1 MDSVNLGWIPYYQEM
16 ARSLARYRNDRR
28 ELVERLKKAYA
39 KANVT
44 MPILELYNELFD
56 LDPFTVFGLF
66 NRRHMD
72 TETRMKIMSNLAMS
86 IGFTQDAEVP
96 GDFTAVPVLNELDT
110 TFYRFNDQRDM
121 NDIDRLWTLYENAMN
136 YAASLTPL
144 NRQQLGDSFDTCL
157 KVKGNGNIKITKG
170 LYWIAPSVF
179 MPLDYS
185 IIWYLEKSGVVPEE
199 YVAQFPEIVDD
210 IPSGSYFKILDIVY
224 TVINEGK
231 VPFHNIPE
239 LVFQA
244 WEASQNQTRQS
255 RVGEKYSKGTGLPDD
270 DVKTVKYWMF
280 APGQFSERW
289 DQFYKKGI
297 MAIRW
302 GALGDLR
309 AYDSQEEV
317 RQAMMAKIDPNKPF
331 KHSSYSAWQFVNG
344 IKPGDVIFV
353 RKGDNQ
359 ILGRGVVTSEYIYD
373 DSPDDD
379 YKHFRLVDWGQN
391 GAWDVPLQSAI
402 KVLADITP
410 YTDYVVKLNSLFG
423 FEKEGNEDG
432 SALNY
437 PKYGKEEFLN
447 DVYMQPDQYDRLV
460 RLVKNKMNIIIQGAP
475 GVGKTFT
482 AKRLAYSIIGEKD
495 PERVEMIQFHQS
507 YNYEDF
513 IEGFR
518 PSEKGTGFD
527 IKRGAFYKFCRMAQ
541 EDPDNKYFFIID
553 EINRGNV
560 SRIFGELFMLI
571 EPDKR
576 GNELQLLYS
585 GEKFN
590 VPRNIY
596 IIGLMNTADRSI
608 AMIDYA
614 LRRRFVFF
622 DMKPGFESDG
632 FISYMRSFGSPA
644 FESLINCVKQL
655 NQAITEDPS
664 LGGGFCVGHSY
675 FSNLKSADDET
686 LKNIVEYEM
695 VPLLQEY
702 WFDSPE
708 TVALWSDKL
717 RNSIV

>member
-1 MDSVNLGWIPYYQEM
+1 MDGLNLDWINYYKEM
-16 ARSLARYRNDRR
+16 GASLLRYKNDRR
-28 ELVERLKKAYA
+28 ELVDRLKKTYA
-39 KANVT
+39 KANIA

-66 NRRHMD
+66 NRLGMPV
-72 TETRMKIMSNLAMS
+72 ETRMKIMSGLAVNIGVGAEIPSHFDS
-86 IGFTQDAEVP
+86 I
-96 GDFTAVPVLNELDT
+96 PVLNDLDT

-121 NDIDRLWTLYENAMN
+121 NDIDRLWTFFERAEN
-136 YAASLTPL
+136 YAQSPTPQ
-144 NRQQLGDSFDTCL
+144 NRQSLGEYFDICL

-170 LYWIAPSVF
+170 LYWMAPEVF
-179 MPLDYS
+179 MPIDYS
-185 IIWYLEKSGVVPEE
+185 IIWYLLKSGIIPAEE
-199 YVAQFPEIVDD
+199 AAQFPEIVDD
-210 IPSGSYFKILDIVY
+210 IPSGSYFEILDRVY
-224 TVINEGK
+224 SLINEGR
-231 VPFHNIPE
+231 VPFRNIPE
-239 LVFQA
+239 LVYQA
-244 WEASQNQTRQS
+244 WKASEGQSRLS
-255 RVGEKYSKGTGLPDD
+255 RVGDKYSKGTGLPDD
-270 DVKTVKYWMF
+270 DVNTIRYWMF

-289 DQFYKKGI
+289 DMFYKKGI

-302 GALGDLR
+302 GATGDLR
-309 AYDSQEEV
+309 AFDSQEEV
-317 RQAMMAKIDPNKPF
+317 RQAMMAKIDPTKPF
-331 KHSSYSAWQFVNG
+331 KFSSYSAWQFVNG

-353 RKGDNQ
+353 RKGDNE
-359 ILGRGVVTSEYIYD
+359 ILGRGVVTSDYIFD

-379 YKHFRLVDWGQN
+379 YKHFRLVNWGQN
-391 GAWDVPLQSAI
+391 GSWEIPLQSAV

-410 YTDYVVKLNSLFG
+410 YTDYVDKLNSLFG

-432 SALNY
+432 AMLNY
-437 PKYGKEEFLN
+437 PAYTKEDFLR
-447 DVYMQPDQYDRLV
+447 DVYMQPEGYDRLV
-460 RLVKNKMNIIIQGAP
+460 RLVKNKMNIIIEGAP

-482 AKRLAYSIIGEKD
+482 AKRLAYSMLGEKD
-495 PERVEMIQFHQS
+495 PDRVEMIQFHQS

-518 PSEKGTGFD
+518 PSEKGMGFD
-527 IKRGAFYKFCRMAQ
+527 IKRGAFYKFCRKAQ

-632 FISYMRSFGSPA
+632 FIQYMRSFGAPK

-655 NQAITEDPS
+655 NQAITDDPA
-664 LGGGFCVGHSY
+664 LGAGFCVGHSY
-675 FSNLKSADDET
+675 FSNLKSADDEI
-686 LKNIVEYEM
+686 LSNIVEYEM

-708 TVALWSDKL
+708 MVAKWTENL
-717 RNSIV
+717 RNSIA

>member
-1 MDSVNLGWIPYYQEM
+1 MKGFSTEWIPYYQELG
-16 ARSLARYRNDRR
+16 RSLMRYKNDRH
-28 ELVERLKKAYA
+28 ELVDRLKKTYA
-39 KANVT
+39 KIGVT

-56 LDPFTVFGLF
+56 LDPFTVIGLF
-66 NRRHMD
+66 NRLGMD
-72 TETRMKIMSNLAMS
+72 DETRRKIMTGLAVN
-86 IGFTQDAEVP
+86 IGVGADVP
-96 GDFTAVPVLNELDT
+96 DNFEGIPVLTELDT

-121 NDIDRLWTLYENAMN
+121 NDIDRLWTLFESAMN
-136 YAASLTPL
+136 YAASPTPM
-144 NRQQLGDSFDTCL
+144 NRKTFADSFDICL

-170 LYWIAPSVF
+170 LYWMAPNVF
-179 MPLDYS
+179 MPIDYS
-185 IIWYLEKSGVVPEE
+185 IIWYVLKSGAISEE
-199 YVAQFPEIVDD
+199 DASRFPEVVDD
-210 IPSGSYFKILDIVY
+210 IPSGSYLEFLDRLNELILA
-224 TVINEGK
+224 GK
-231 VPFHNIPE
+231 TSFRSIPE
-239 LVFQA
+239 LVYKA
-244 WEASQNQTRQS
+244 WEASVNQS
-255 RVGEKYSKGTGLPDD
+255 RLSEVGEKYSKGTGLPDD
-270 DVKTVKYWMF
+270 DVNMVRYWMF

-289 DQFYKKGI
+289 DSFYKKGI

-302 GALGDLR
+302 GNTGDLR
-309 AYDSQEEV
+309 AYDSQEEL
-317 RQAMMAKIDPNKPF
+317 RQAMMAKIDPTKPF

-344 IKPGDVIFV
+344 IKPGDIIFV
-353 RKGDNQ
+353 RKGDNE
-359 ILGRGVVTSEYIYD
+359 ILGRGIVTSDYIYD

-379 YKHFRLVDWGQN
+379 YKHFRLVNWTHN
-391 GAWDVPLQSAI
+391 GGWDIPLQSAVKI
-402 KVLADITP
+402 LNDITP
-410 YTDYVVKLNSLFG
+410 YTDYVEKLNSLFG
-423 FEKEGNEDG
+423 FEKGNNEDG
-432 SALNY
+432 VALHY
-437 PKYGKEEFLN
+437 PKYGKEEFLR
-447 DVYMQPDQYDRLV
+447 DVYMQPESYDRLV

-482 AKRLAYSIIGEKD
+482 AKRLAYSILGEKD

-518 PSEKGTGFD
+518 PSEKGMGFD

-596 IIGLMNTADRSI
+596 LIGLMNTADRSI

-632 FISYMRSFGSPA
+632 FIQYMRSFGSPA
-644 FESLINCVKQL
+644 FENLIACVKEL
-655 NQAITEDPS
+655 NRAITEDPA
-664 LGGGFCVGHSY
+664 LGAGFCVGHSY
-675 FSNLKSADDET
+675 FSNLKSADAEI
-686 LKNIVEYEM
+686 LSNIVEYEM

-702 WFDSPE
+702 WFDDPDR
-708 TVALWSDKL
+708 VAEWTQKL
-717 RNSIV
+717 RSSIA

>member
-1 MDSVNLGWIPYYQEM
+1 MAEMNFDWIGYYREF
-16 ARSLARYRNDRR
+16 ATSIARYKNDRR
-28 ELVERLKKAYA
+28 ELVERLKKTYA
-39 KANVT
+39 KANIP

-66 NRRHMD
+66 NRLKMPDEQRI
-72 TETRMKIMSNLAMS
+72 KIMSGLAVNIGVGAEIPTHFDS
-86 IGFTQDAEVP
+86 I
-96 GDFTAVPVLNELDT
+96 PVLNELDT

-121 NDIDRLWTLYENAMN
+121 NDIDRLWTLFERAMN
-136 YAASLTPL
+136 YAAAPNPM
-144 NRQQLGDSFDTCL
+144 NRQALGEYFDICL

-170 LYWIAPSVF
+170 LYWIAPQIYL
-179 MPLDYS
+179 PIDYS
-185 IIWYLEKSGVVPEE
+185 IIWYLLKSGIIPEAE
-199 YVAQFPEIVDD
+199 AAQFPEIVDD
-210 IPSGSYFKILDIVY
+210 IPSGSYFEILDRVN
-224 TVINEGK
+224 TLINSGR
-231 VPFHNIPE
+231 VPFKSIPE
-239 LVFQA
+239 LVYNA
-244 WEASQNQTRQS
+244 WVASEDQNRMS
-255 RVGEKYSKGTGLPDD
+255 RLGEKYSKGTGLPDD
-270 DVKTVKYWMF
+270 DVQTVKYWLY

-289 DQFYKKGI
+289 DTFYKKGI

-302 GALGDLR
+302 GATGDLR
-309 AYDSQEEV
+309 QYDSQEEV
-317 RQAMMAKIDPNKPF
+317 RQAMMAKIDPTKPF
-331 KHSSYSAWQFVNG
+331 KFSSYSAWQFVNG

-353 RKGDNQ
+353 RKGDNT
-359 ILGRGVVTSEYIYD
+359 ILGRGVVASDYIFD

-379 YKHFRLVDWGQN
+379 YKHFRLVNWAQQGT
-391 GAWDVPLQSAI
+391 WDIPLQSAV

-410 YTDYVVKLNSLFG
+410 YTDYVDKLNSLFG
-423 FEKEGNEDG
+423 YEKEGNEDG
-432 SALNY
+432 AMLHY
-437 PKYGKEEFLN
+437 PSFGKEDFLK
-447 DVYMQPDQYDRLV
+447 DVYMQPEQYDRLV
-460 RLVKNKMNIIIQGAP
+460 RLVKNKMNIIIEGAP

-482 AKRLAYSIIGEKD
+482 AKRLAYSMLGEKD
-495 PERVEMIQFHQS
+495 PDRVEMIQFHQS

-518 PSEKGTGFD
+518 PSEKGMGFD
-527 IKRGAFYKFCRMAQ
+527 IKRGAFYKFCRKAQ

-576 GNELQLLYS
+576 GNELSLLYS

-622 DMKPGFESDG
+622 DMQPGFESDG
-632 FISYMRSFGSPA
+632 FIKYMQSFGAPK
-644 FESLINCVKQL
+644 FESLIRCVKEL
-655 NQAITEDPS
+655 NQAITDDPA
-664 LGGGFCVGHSY
+664 LGAGFCVGHSY
-675 FSNLKSADDET
+675 FSNLKSADDEV
-686 LKNIVEYEM
+686 LSNIVEYEM

-708 TVALWSDKL
+708 MVAEWTAKL
-717 RNSIV
+717 RNSIA

>member
-1 MDSVNLGWIPYYQEM
+1 MAEMNFDWINYYREF
-16 ARSLARYRNDRR
+16 ATSIARYKNDRR
-28 ELVERLKKAYA
+28 ELVERLKKTYA
-39 KANVT
+39 KANIP

-66 NRRHMD
+66 NRLKMPDEQRI
-72 TETRMKIMSNLAMS
+72 KIMSGLAVNIGVGAEIPTHFDS
-86 IGFTQDAEVP
+86 I
-96 GDFTAVPVLNELDT
+96 PVLNELDT

-121 NDIDRLWTLYENAMN
+121 NDIDRLWTLFERAMN
-136 YAASLTPL
+136 YAAAPNPM
-144 NRQQLGDSFDTCL
+144 NRQALGEYFDICL

-170 LYWIAPSVF
+170 LYWIAPQVYL
-179 MPLDYS
+179 PIDYS
-185 IIWYLEKSGVVPEE
+185 IIWYLLKSGIIPEE
-199 YVAQFPEIVDD
+199 EAAQFPEIVDD
-210 IPSGSYFKILDIVY
+210 IPSGSYFEILDRVNAL
-224 TVINEGK
+224 INSGR
-231 VPFHNIPE
+231 VPFRSIPE
-239 LVFQA
+239 LVFNA
-244 WEASQNQTRQS
+244 WVASEDQNRMS
-255 RVGEKYSKGTGLPDD
+255 RLGEKYSKGTGLPDD
-270 DVKTVKYWMF
+270 DVQTVRYWMY

-289 DQFYKKGI
+289 DAFYKKGI

-317 RQAMMAKIDPNKPF
+317 RQAMMKKIDPTKPF
-331 KHSSYSAWQFVNG
+331 KFSSFSAWQFVNG
-344 IKPGDVIFV
+344 VKPGDVIFV
-353 RKGDNQ
+353 RKGDNE
-359 ILGRGVVTSEYIYD
+359 ILGRGVVTSDYIYD

-391 GAWDVPLQSAI
+391 GSWEIPLQSAA
-402 KVLADITP
+402 KALADITP
-410 YTDYVVKLNSLFG
+410 YTDYVDKLNGLFG
-423 FEKEGNEDG
+423 FHKDNTEDG
-432 SALNY
+432 VMLNY
-437 PKYGKEEFLN
+437 PAYGKEDFLK
-447 DVYMQPDQYDRLV
+447 DVYMQPEAYDRLV
-460 RLVKNKMNIIIQGAP
+460 RLVKNKMNIIMEGAP

-482 AKRLAYSIIGEKD
+482 AKRLAYSILGEKD

-518 PSEKGTGFD
+518 PSEKGMGFD
-527 IKRGAFYKFCRMAQ
+527 IKRGAFYKFCRKAQ

-622 DMKPGFESDG
+622 DMQPGFESEG
-632 FISYMRSFGSPA
+632 FINYMRSFGAPA
-644 FESLINCVKQL
+644 FESLINCVKEL
-655 NQAITEDPS
+655 NKAITDDPA
-664 LGGGFCVGHSY
+664 LGAGFCVGHSY
-675 FSNLKSADDET
+675 FSNLKSADNET
-686 LKNIVEYEM
+686 LSNIVEYEM

-708 TVALWSDKL
+708 LVAQWAEKL
-717 RNSIV
+717 RNSI

>member
-1 MDSVNLGWIPYYQEM
+1 MDGLNLDWINYYKEM
-16 ARSLARYRNDRR
+16 GVALLRYKTDRR
-28 ELVERLKKAYA
+28 ELVDRLKKTYA
-39 KANVT
+39 KANIA

-66 NRRHMD
+66 NRLGMPV
-72 TETRMKIMSNLAMS
+72 ETRMKIMSGLAVNIGVGAEIPSHFDS
-86 IGFTQDAEVP
+86 I
-96 GDFTAVPVLNELDT
+96 PVLNDLDT

-121 NDIDRLWTLYENAMN
+121 NDIDRLWTFFERAEN
-136 YAASLTPL
+136 YAQSPTPQ
-144 NRQQLGDSFDTCL
+144 NRQSLGEYFDICL

-170 LYWIAPSVF
+170 LYWMAPEVF
-179 MPLDYS
+179 MPIDYS
-185 IIWYLEKSGVVPEE
+185 IIWYLLKSGVIPEE
-199 YVAQFPEIVDD
+199 EAAQFPEIVDD
-210 IPSGSYFKILDIVY
+210 IPSGSYFEILDRVY
-224 TVINEGK
+224 SLINEGR
-231 VPFHNIPE
+231 VPFRNIPE
-239 LVFQA
+239 LVYQA
-244 WEASQNQTRQS
+244 WKASEGQNRLA
-255 RVGEKYSKGTGLPDD
+255 RVGDKYSKGTGLPDD
-270 DVKTVKYWMF
+270 DVNTIRYWMF

-289 DQFYKKGI
+289 DMFYKKGI

-302 GALGDLR
+302 GATGDLR

-317 RQAMMAKIDPNKPF
+317 RQAMMAKIDPTKPF
-331 KHSSYSAWQFVNG
+331 KFSSYSAWQFVNG

-353 RKGDNQ
+353 RKGDNE
-359 ILGRGVVTSEYIYD
+359 ILGRGVVTSDYIYD

-379 YKHFRLVDWGQN
+379 YKHFRLVNWGQN
-391 GAWDVPLQSAI
+391 GSWEVPLQSAV

-410 YTDYVVKLNSLFG
+410 YTDYVDKLNSLFG

-432 SALNY
+432 AMLNY
-437 PKYGKEEFLN
+437 PSYTKEDFLK
-447 DVYMQPDQYDRLV
+447 DVYMQPEGYDRLV
-460 RLVKNKMNIIIQGAP
+460 RLVKNKMNIIIEGAP

-482 AKRLAYSIIGEKD
+482 AKRLAYSMLGEKD
-495 PERVEMIQFHQS
+495 PDRVEMIQFHQS

-518 PSEKGTGFD
+518 PSEKGMGFD
-527 IKRGAFYKFCRMAQ
+527 IKRGAFYKFCRKAQ

-596 IIGLMNTADRSI
+596 IVGLMNTADRSI

-632 FISYMRSFGSPA
+632 FIQYMRSFGAPK

-655 NQAITEDPS
+655 NQAITDDPA
-664 LGGGFCVGHSY
+664 LGAGFCIGHSY
-675 FSNLKSADDET
+675 FSNLKSADDEI
-686 LKNIVEYEM
+686 LSNIVEYEM

-708 TVALWSDKL
+708 MVAKWTENL
-717 RNSIV
+717 RNSIA

>member
-1 MDSVNLGWIPYYQEM
+1 MDGLNLDWINYYKEM
-16 ARSLARYRNDRR
+16 GVALLRYKTDRK
-28 ELVERLKKAYA
+28 ELVDRLKKTYA
-39 KANVT
+39 KANIA

-66 NRRHMD
+66 NRLGMPV
-72 TETRMKIMSNLAMS
+72 ETRMKIMSGLAVNIGVGAEIPSHFDS
-86 IGFTQDAEVP
+86 I
-96 GDFTAVPVLNELDT
+96 PVLNDLDT

-121 NDIDRLWTLYENAMN
+121 NDIDRLWTFFERAEN
-136 YAASLTPL
+136 YAQSPTPQ
-144 NRQQLGDSFDTCL
+144 NRQSLGEYFDICL

-170 LYWIAPSVF
+170 LYWMAPEVF
-179 MPLDYS
+179 MPIDYS
-185 IIWYLEKSGVVPEE
+185 IIWYLLKSGVIPEE
-199 YVAQFPEIVDD
+199 EAAQFPEIVDD
-210 IPSGSYFKILDIVY
+210 IPSGSYFEILDRVY
-224 TVINEGK
+224 SLINEGR
-231 VPFHNIPE
+231 VPFRNIPE
-239 LVFQA
+239 LVYQA
-244 WEASQNQTRQS
+244 WKASEGQNRLA
-255 RVGEKYSKGTGLPDD
+255 RVGDKYSKGTGLPDD
-270 DVKTVKYWMF
+270 DVNTIRYWMF

-289 DQFYKKGI
+289 DMFYKKGI

-302 GALGDLR
+302 GATGDLR

-317 RQAMMAKIDPNKPF
+317 RQAMMAKIDPTKPF
-331 KHSSYSAWQFVNG
+331 KFSSYSAWQFVNG

-353 RKGDNQ
+353 RKRDNE
-359 ILGRGVVTSEYIYD
+359 ILGRGVVTSDYIYD

-379 YKHFRLVDWGQN
+379 YKHFRLVNWGQN
-391 GAWDVPLQSAI
+391 GSWEVPLQSAV

-410 YTDYVVKLNSLFG
+410 YTDYVDKLNSLFG

-432 SALNY
+432 AMLNY
-437 PKYGKEEFLN
+437 PSYTKEDFLK
-447 DVYMQPDQYDRLV
+447 DVYMQPEGYDRLV
-460 RLVKNKMNIIIQGAP
+460 RLVKNKMNIIIEGAP

-482 AKRLAYSIIGEKD
+482 AKRLAYSMLGEKD
-495 PERVEMIQFHQS
+495 PDRVEMIQFHQS

-518 PSEKGTGFD
+518 PSEKGMGFD
-527 IKRGAFYKFCRMAQ
+527 IKRGAFYKFCRKAQ

-596 IIGLMNTADRSI
+596 IVGLMNTADRSI

-632 FISYMRSFGSPA
+632 FIQYMRSFGAPK

-655 NQAITEDPS
+655 NQAITDDPA
-664 LGGGFCVGHSY
+664 LGAGFCIGHSY
-675 FSNLKSADDET
+675 FSNLKSADDEI
-686 LKNIVEYEM
+686 LSNIVEYEM

-708 TVALWSDKL
+708 MVAKWTENL
-717 RNSIV
+717 RNSIA

>member
-1 MDSVNLGWIPYYQEM
+1 MDGLNLDWINYYKEM
-16 ARSLARYRNDRR
+16 GVALLRYKNDRR
-28 ELVERLKKAYA
+28 ELVDRLKKTYA
-39 KANVT
+39 KANIA

-66 NRRHMD
+66 NRLGMPV
-72 TETRMKIMSNLAMS
+72 ETRMKIMSGLAVNIGVGAEIPSFFDS
-86 IGFTQDAEVP
+86 I
-96 GDFTAVPVLNELDT
+96 PVLNDLDT

-121 NDIDRLWTLYENAMN
+121 NDIDRLWTFFERAEN
-136 YAASLTPL
+136 YAQSPTAQ
-144 NRQQLGDSFDTCL
+144 NRQALGEYFDICL

-170 LYWIAPSVF
+170 LYWMAPEVF
-179 MPLDYS
+179 MPIDYS
-185 IIWYLEKSGVVPEE
+185 IIWYLLKSGIIPAEE
-199 YVAQFPEIVDD
+199 AAQFPEIVDD
-210 IPSGSYFKILDIVY
+210 IPSTSYFEILDRVY
-224 TVINEGK
+224 SLINEGR
-231 VPFHNIPE
+231 VPFRNIPE
-239 LVFQA
+239 LVYQA
-244 WEASQNQTRQS
+244 WKASEGQNRLA
-255 RVGEKYSKGTGLPDD
+255 RVGDKYSKGTGLPDD
-270 DVKTVKYWMF
+270 DVNTIRYWMF

-289 DQFYKKGI
+289 DMFYKKGI

-302 GALGDLR
+302 GATGDLR

-317 RQAMMAKIDPNKPF
+317 RQAMMAKIDPTKPF
-331 KHSSYSAWQFVNG
+331 KFSSYSAWQFVNG

-353 RKGDNQ
+353 RKGDNE
-359 ILGRGVVTSEYIYD
+359 ILGRGVVTSDYIFD

-379 YKHFRLVDWGQN
+379 YKHFRLVNWGQN
-391 GAWDVPLQSAI
+391 GSWEIPLQSAV

-410 YTDYVVKLNSLFG
+410 YTDYVDKLNSLFG

-432 SALNY
+432 AMLNY
-437 PKYGKEEFLN
+437 PSYTKEDFLK
-447 DVYMQPDQYDRLV
+447 DVYMQPEGYDRLV
-460 RLVKNKMNIIIQGAP
+460 RLVKNKMNIIIEGAP

-482 AKRLAYSIIGEKD
+482 AKRLAYSMLGEKD
-495 PERVEMIQFHQS
+495 PDRVEMIQFHQS

-518 PSEKGTGFD
+518 PSEKGMGFD
-527 IKRGAFYKFCRMAQ
+527 IKRGAFYKFCRKAQ

-596 IIGLMNTADRSI
+596 IVGLMNTADRSI

-632 FISYMRSFGSPA
+632 FIQYMRSFGAPK
-644 FESLINCVKQL
+644 FESLINCVKEL
-655 NQAITEDPS
+655 NQAITDDPA
-664 LGGGFCVGHSY
+664 LGAGFCVGHSY
-675 FSNLKSADDET
+675 FSNLKSADDEI
-686 LKNIVEYEM
+686 LSNIVEYEM

-708 TVALWSDKL
+708 MVAKWTENL
-717 RNSIV
+717 RNSIA